1 MAPRLP
7 HLGDPGVREPGL
19 PGKGDG
25 PRTFQMGL
33 QAVSRLGGMLGTV
46 LPLTTSSGDHRIIM
60 QKLQPFRLGDK
71 LQ

>member
-1 MAPRLP
+1 
-7 HLGDPGVREPGL
+7 
-19 PGKGDG
+19 
-25 PRTFQMGL
+25 MGL